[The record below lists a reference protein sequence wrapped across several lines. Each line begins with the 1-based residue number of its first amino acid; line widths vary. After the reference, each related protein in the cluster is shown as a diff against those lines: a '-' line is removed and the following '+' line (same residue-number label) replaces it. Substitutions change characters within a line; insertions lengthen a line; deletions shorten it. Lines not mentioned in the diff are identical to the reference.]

1 MPEGSDEPEEAADP
15 TEQESQEPPTD
26 SPRGDS
32 PKKPEDGGL
41 AGRKLRPL
49 NQLGADELRE
59 RQRALLLEREKSD
72 LTLSKWVGWGTLGLM
87 AAQVVAVDI
96 GFFWYAGENNWKIP
110 PGVMVAWLGVGIV
123 QVIGSVVLVVARHL
137 FPGKGEEDKDE
148 DAK

>member
-1 MPEGSDEPEEAADP
+1 
-15 TEQESQEPPTD
+15 
-26 SPRGDS
+26 
-32 PKKPEDGGL
+32 
-41 AGRKLRPL
+41 
-49 NQLGADELRE
+49 
-59 RQRALLLEREKSD
+59 
-72 LTLSKWVGWGTLGLM
+72 M